1 MPDAESDRR
10 AEYALVVEAL
20 RAVLDAVRAD
30 KDDREFYVNIAEGAV
45 ARIEERVR

>member
-1 MPDAESDRR
+1 MSAD
-10 AEYALVVEAL
+10 YALVAEAL